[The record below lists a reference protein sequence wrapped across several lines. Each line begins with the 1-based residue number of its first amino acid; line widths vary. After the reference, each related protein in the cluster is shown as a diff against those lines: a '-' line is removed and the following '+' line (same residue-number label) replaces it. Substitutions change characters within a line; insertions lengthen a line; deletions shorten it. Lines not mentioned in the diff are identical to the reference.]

1 MGTKIG
7 IFYTP
12 RNKGG
17 SEMGGI
23 ILFIFGLF
31 FGALFYHDFLWDNQ
45 IIERLTH
52 KRDELINRYEYE
64 NGG

>member
-1 MGTKIG
+1 
-7 IFYTP
+7 
-12 RNKGG
+12 
-17 SEMGGI
+17 MGGI